1 MMYDH
6 PIRCK
11 SALPS
16 TTDFIIQKSMQ
27 SGTNMIYLSFH
38 DRMKYAFEDQDT
50 LLASVEF

>member
-1 MMYDH
+1 MTIQLDVRV
-6 PIRCK
+6 PCQARQ
-11 SALPS
+11 
-16 TTDFIIQKSMQ
+16 IQKSMQ